1 MLRKLITSFGLLVLR
16 DTQTHTQRQI
26 TRPIHE
32 NNYNQFR
39 DGLPLNDAAARAQ
52 HLSQCGYLGTAWLHA
67 PCYVAKEHLDTPMLR
82 LHINAFLRL
91 PVADVAAITCVCTTP
106 LCAQSG
112 VQHLQ
117 HCARIEKTPRSNCW
131 GAYWVTVWKQL
142 PGHIHIQHEVP
153 IYTTGE
159 RNPMDDVVSG
169 IAAPPPSHKPLA
181 IDRTLVSACKS
192 HGLGSAAATPGY
204 QAEQAHRL
212 KLQQHTPHIDANT
225 YNFMP
230 IAAEC
235 EGHLHETVIT
245 QLREWADLAAMAQ
258 LGGAEPATAQEQRRH
273 KNSAAQIQE
282 GWRRWLSVGL
292 VVACA
297 THIRTGI
304 GKSIH
309 AAGQAPVAHTGRWS
323 RDVAR
328 LAVSTSARRMW
339 GLMGSNG
346 GGSGRSVLRRGA
358 V

>member
-1 MLRKLITSFGLLVLR
+1 
-16 DTQTHTQRQI
+16 
-26 TRPIHE
+26 
-32 NNYNQFR
+32 
-39 DGLPLNDAAARAQ
+39 
-52 HLSQCGYLGTAWLHA
+52 
-67 PCYVAKEHLDTPMLR
+67 
-82 LHINAFLRL
+82 
-91 PVADVAAITCVCTTP
+91 
-106 LCAQSG
+106 
-112 VQHLQ
+112 
-117 HCARIEKTPRSNCW
+117 
-131 GAYWVTVWKQL
+131 
-142 PGHIHIQHEVP
+142 
-153 IYTTGE
+153 
-159 RNPMDDVVSG
+159 
-169 IAAPPPSHKPLA
+169 
-181 IDRTLVSACKS
+181 
-192 HGLGSAAATPGY
+192 
-204 QAEQAHRL
+204 
-212 KLQQHTPHIDANT
+212 
-225 YNFMP
+225 MP

-346 GGSGRSVLRRGA
+346 GGSGPVASLGSLVPWWSRVTQNATIQAPRRGSQ
-358 V
+358 